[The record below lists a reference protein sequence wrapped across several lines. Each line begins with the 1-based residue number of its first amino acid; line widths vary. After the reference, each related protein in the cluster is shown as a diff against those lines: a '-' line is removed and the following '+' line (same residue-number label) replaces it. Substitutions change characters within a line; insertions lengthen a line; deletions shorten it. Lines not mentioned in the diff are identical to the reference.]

1 MDWLGLVLGLV
12 KLLGAF
18 TQWLHDRQ
26 MIDAGK
32 ASQVATELE
41 SQSNAI
47 KKALDAREAVR
58 ADSIRN
64 PDGVSDDDGFRR
76 D

>member
-1 MDWLGLVLGLV
+1 MDWLGLVLSLV

-32 ASQVATELE
+32 AETMTTELKG
-41 SQSNAI
+41 QADAI
-47 KKALDAREAVR
+47 KKAVEARNAARDANEHGRLR
-58 ADSIRN
+58 
-64 PDGVSDDDGFRR
+64 DDDGFRR